1 MIETFTY
8 NAWHKTKYEPL
19 YLECE
24 VEFTPVEIGSREFGT
39 GLQLEPDYAE
49 SMTILSIKVGGVD
62 IMDVVSEHVL
72 QDIVQYHSEVLE
84 ERRIAY
90 YD

>member
-1 MIETFTY
+1 MTETFTY

-24 VEFTPVEIGSREFGT
+24 VEYTPPEIGSREFGT

-49 SMTILSIKVGGVD
+49 SITVLSIKVGDVD
-62 IMDVVSEHVL
+62 IMDVVSDHVI
-72 QDIVQYHSEVLE
+72 QDIAQYYAEILE
-84 ERRIAY
+84 EKSTAY